1 MMKKIILRILTSL
14 DKVSSQIDAS
24 EYKVVAYNYMLDKD
38 YDQMGRMI
46 SDVKG
51 GVLHVVVSSLPTD
64 ELMAWTF
71 DHRNF
76 KNGEIILY
84 HDTDGE
90 KEEHIK
96 FEKARCVECKM
107 LYDVNDHEGILMKM
121 TINAEKMMMGN
132 VEYKNSGR

>member
-71 DHRNF
+71 DHIN
-76 KNGEIILY
+76 
-84 HDTDGE
+84 
-90 KEEHIK
+90 